1 MKRIPSLAAAPGV
14 LEAYWPNRSTL
25 HRMSLDYIREL
36 LNYLGNPQ
44 DQLRVVHIAGTSG
57 KTSTAYYIAALLTAG
72 GKKVGLTISPHVDL
86 LNERVQINMVPLPE
100 GTFVR
105 ALNEFMA
112 RVEEGGF
119 TPTYFEL
126 LYAFAFW
133 EFARQKV
140 DYAVIEVGV
149 GGLLDNTNVIS
160 RSDKVCV
167 LTDIGFDHMS
177 VLGYTLPEIA
187 AQKAG
192 IIQLHNT
199 VFCWRQGKDV
209 LDAFVAA
216 VRQKQADLHILDKPQ
231 LGAAYDF
238 LPLFQRRNFE
248 LALHATK
255 FVLQRDGG
263 RLPASQ
269 LVVLAAHTLIPA
281 RMEVRRVQ
289 GKTVILDGSHNPQK
303 LHALVESI
311 QDQFPGRLVA
321 VLVGFAKS
329 KTPENRIDAGTHE
342 LLQLAAHLIITS
354 FVINRNEPHYSID
367 PQSMADACEAEGYTT
382 YEIIKEPTDAFQ
394 ALIKRPEPVVVV
406 AGSFYLLNAIRP
418 LLATARSA

>member
-1 MKRIPSLAAAPGV
+1 MKRIASLAAAPGV

-25 HRMSLDYIREL
+25 HRMSLDYMRDL
-36 LNYLGNPQ
+36 LDYLGNPQ
-44 DQLRVVHIAGTSG
+44 DKVRVIHVAGTSG

-72 GKKVGLTISPHVDL
+72 GKKTGLTVSPHVDL

-100 GTFVR
+100 NAFVR

-192 IIQLHNT
+192 IIQLHNA

-209 LDAFVAA
+209 MDMFTAA
-216 VRQKQADLHILDKPQ
+216 VRQQQADLHILDKPQ
-231 LGAAYDF
+231 LGADCDF

-248 LALHATK
+248 LALHAAK
-255 FVLQRDGG
+255 FVLQRDGD
-263 RLPASQ
+263 RLPARQ
-269 LVVLAAHTLIPA
+269 AMVLAAHTLVPA
-281 RMEVRRVQ
+281 RMEVRSIQ

-311 QDQFPGRLVA
+311 QGQFPGQPVA

-329 KTPENRIDAGTHE
+329 KTPENRIGAGTHE

-367 PQSMADACEAEGYTT
+367 PQAMATACDAERYTA
-382 YEIIKEPTDAFQ
+382 YEIIKEPAVAFQ

-406 AGSFYLLNAIRP
+406 AGSFYLLNTIRP
-418 LLATARSA
+418 LLAVD